1 MPREN
6 DVVSGS
12 NNSAYAELA
21 GEGPGES
28 SAIESSKPSIGRQ
41 EGQATI
47 RTDKNLDR
55 EINDANRRQRESK
68 DRPSEGSRE
77 DAQSSDRETRDS
89 RRETQRSDSGDAYEK
104 ENSF

>member
-21 GEGPGES
+21 GEGPGDS

-41 EGQATI
+41 EGRATI
-47 RTDKNLDR
+47 RSDENLDR
-55 EINDANRRQRESK
+55 EINDANSRQRGPK
-68 DRPSEGSRE
+68 DRPAEGSRE
-77 DAQSSDRETRDS
+77 DARGSG
-89 RRETQRSDSGDAYEK
+89 RETQRSELGNAYDK